1 MVIKKTFCK
10 EERLCS
16 KVLLEALFTKGSSF
30 LVYPYRVSW
39 LVTSQTQLFP
49 VQVVIGVS
57 KKKFKRSV
65 DRNLIKRKIRETY
78 RLNKQEL
85 LYNPLLSHQWAIF
98 LSINYIGKDIV
109 PQHIIDAKLKIV
121 FSTLITQI
129 QAAHV

>member
-1 MVIKKTFCK
+1 MLIKKTFCK

-39 LVTSQTQLFP
+39 LLATQPQLFP

-78 RLNKQEL
+78 RLHKQEL
-85 LYNPLLSHQWAIF
+85 LYNRLSNHRLALF
-98 LSINYIGKDIV
+98 LSINYIGKEIV
-109 PQHIIDAKLKIV
+109 PHHIIDSKLKMV
-121 FSTLITQI
+121 FSNLVTQI
-129 QAAHV
+129 LAAHV